1 MPLAARADRPPRRR
15 RALPARAA
23 PAAARAGAPGPRRQ
37 PLEQPRQGILPEWWI
52 EENHIEA
59 LVACVEVVE
68 RIGEDEVYLFCPD
81 QFGGFPENRKNRAV
95 VLDHDDPGR
104 SARGRLESERAAA
117 REKIE
122 AAFFLQ
128 RLAEPVEQRLAHA
141 VRRRTQ
147 VAALGHRDAAAAVF
161 AADDADSAWLCAR
174 LPGSRPAFPLIGRI
188 HASMVALSWAARLKA
203 GLARTRDVLNT
214 PVSELFVRRK
224 VDEALFE
231 ELENALLQA
240 DCGVAATQ
248 ELVASLRKK
257 KAPDGE
263 ALKRALKEDIA
274 TLLAPL
280 EKRLDVKGARPF
292 VIMIAGVNGS
302 GKTTSIGKLAK
313 WLQSQGASVMLA
325 AGDTFRAAA
334 REQLI
339 AWGGRNGVPV
349 IAQSSGDA
357 GAVVFDA
364 LGAARARGTDVLIA
378 DTAGRLPTPLHLM
391 EEIRKVKRVAGKALD
406 GAPHEVLLVL
416 DANTGQNSLAQV
428 KAFDEAL
435 GLTGLILTKLDG
447 TAKGGVVCAIAHARS
462 KDSKE
467 RPIPLLFVGVG
478 EGIDDLRPFVAKDF
492 AEALVG

>member
-1 MPLAARADRPPRRR
+1 
-15 RALPARAA
+15 
-23 PAAARAGAPGPRRQ
+23 
-37 PLEQPRQGILPEWWI
+37 
-52 EENHIEA
+52 
-59 LVACVEVVE
+59 
-68 RIGEDEVYLFCPD
+68 
-81 QFGGFPENRKNRAV
+81 
-95 VLDHDDPGR
+95 
-104 SARGRLESERAAA
+104 
-117 REKIE
+117 
-122 AAFFLQ
+122 
-128 RLAEPVEQRLAHA
+128 
-141 VRRRTQ
+141 
-147 VAALGHRDAAAAVF
+147 
-161 AADDADSAWLCAR
+161 
-174 LPGSRPAFPLIGRI
+174 
-188 HASMVALSWAARLKA
+188 MVALSWTARLKA
-203 GLARTRDVLNT
+203 GLARTREVLNT
-214 PVSELFVRRK
+214 PVSELFARRK

-240 DCGVAATQ
+240 DCGVPATQ
-248 ELVASLRKK
+248 ALIAALRKRK
-257 KAPDGE
+257 VEDGA
-263 ALKRALKEDIA
+263 ALKQALIA
-274 TLLAPL
+274 SITELLAPL
-280 EKRLDVKGARPF
+280 EKQLRLRGTKPF
-292 VIMIAGVNGS
+292 VIMISGVNGS

-334 REQLI
+334 REQLVI
-339 AWGGRNGVPV
+339 WGSRNGVPV
-349 IAQSSGDA
+349 IAQDSGDP

-378 DTAGRLPTPLHLM
+378 DTAGRLPTQLHLM

-467 RPIPLLFVGVG
+467 RPIPLLFIGVG
-478 EGIDDLRPFVAKDF
+478 EDIDDLRPFVAKDF